1 VGLVVAPQQLLK
13 ASCRLIVPLLGI
25 LFAMTWWA
33 TSQRTPYA
41 VLDDYRMISATKA
54 MRPFLIEGHAET
66 EMVTGRIIPAFLFDL
81 VWIGVRSIDDL
92 WYVRLIGIAVV
103 AATVLLYQM
112 WLIRYADITSLLAR
126 TSVGCT
132 TFIVLLLPCVSATTT
147 WAQKA
152 TQLFALP
159 LAMLA
164 GVLTTAPK
172 LRLQTWGGVVAL
184 IFMSVFSY
192 QHFVAVAML
201 PLAIAVGITKSRFEK
216 PPIFRIWILLAIMV
230 SALVTN
236 VVFVRLVASDVL
248 ERVYG
253 RSLSNRVAETWDVL
267 GKGGNLFID
276 QDALLISI
284 SASLILAIV
293 TMSLAMNKRL
303 IFVCIA
309 ISLAVGCSI
318 AITLGGDGDSSYRMT
333 FPTQFS
339 LWLGL
344 GSLISVTLQQRRDGG
359 ALNWARVL
367 GVAILVA
374 ASMVTM
380 VESRKV
386 LGAKISFANAEDW
399 TSLNCHIRSLE
410 PNTSIDDV
418 VVRLAPTTISGPQR
432 VASEIGLLAR
442 HVEWIFRDQ
451 WELAINSNLRFG
463 AVDQLNLV
471 VVDYDQ
477 RLPPESDRVTTI
489 DLQTICLENP
499 Q

>member
-1 VGLVVAPQQLLK
+1 
-13 ASCRLIVPLLGI
+13 
-25 LFAMTWWA
+25 
-33 TSQRTPYA
+33 
-41 VLDDYRMISATKA
+41 
-54 MRPFLIEGHAET
+54 
-66 EMVTGRIIPAFLFDL
+66 
-81 VWIGVRSIDDL
+81 
-92 WYVRLIGIAVV
+92 
-103 AATVLLYQM
+103 
-112 WLIRYADITSLLAR
+112 
-126 TSVGCT
+126 
-132 TFIVLLLPCVSATTT
+132 
-147 WAQKA
+147 
-152 TQLFALP
+152 
-159 LAMLA
+159 
-164 GVLTTAPK
+164 
-172 LRLQTWGGVVAL
+172 
-184 IFMSVFSY
+184 
-192 QHFVAVAML
+192 
-201 PLAIAVGITKSRFEK
+201 
-216 PPIFRIWILLAIMV
+216 
-230 SALVTN
+230 
-236 VVFVRLVASDVL
+236 
-248 ERVYG
+248 
-253 RSLSNRVAETWDVL
+253 
-267 GKGGNLFID
+267 
-276 QDALLISI
+276 
-284 SASLILAIV
+284 
-293 TMSLAMNKRL
+293 
-303 IFVCIA
+303 
-309 ISLAVGCSI
+309 
-318 AITLGGDGDSSYRMT
+318 MT

-410 PNTSIDDV
+410 PNASIDDV

-477 RLPPESDRVTTI
+477 RLPPESDRVTTV